1 MDQAKLSRRRLLRN
15 AAVAFP
21 VGVIVFESAAAQAPD
36 VPHVALDDPT
46 AKALGYVHDAKTVD
60 KTNPLNQR
68 YEEGQTCANCVQLQ
82 GEAGAEWRPCTLFP
96 GKLVAAAGWCTVWA
110 KKPDA

>member
-1 MDQAKLSRRRLLRN
+1 MDCGKLSRRRFLRN
-15 AAVAFP
+15 SAVAFP
-21 VGVIVFESAAAQAPD
+21 IGVVVLESTALAQD

-60 KTNPLNQR
+60 KSVPTNAR

-82 GEAGAEWRPCTLFP
+82 GEAGAEWRPCILFP
-96 GKLVAAAGWCTVWA
+96 GKLVAAAGWCTVWT

>member
-1 MDQAKLSRRRLLRN
+1 MDSGTFTRRRFLRN

-21 VGVIVFESAAAQAPD
+21 VGVVVLEGTATAQE

-46 AKALGYVHDAKTVD
+46 AKALAYVEDVKNID
-60 KTNPLNQR
+60 KTAIPGHAR
-68 YEEGQTCANCVQLQ
+68 YEEGQTCTNCLQLQ
-82 GEAGAEWRPCTLFP
+82 GEAGAAWRPCNLFP
-96 GKLVAAAGWCTVWA
+96 GKLVAAAGWCSVWA

>member
-1 MDQAKLSRRRLLRN
+1 MEFSKLSRRRFLRN

-21 VGVIVFESAAAQAPD
+21 IGVVVLESTASAQEI
-36 VPHVALDDPT
+36 PHVALDDPT
-46 AKALGYVHDAKTVD
+46 AKALLYVEDVKNID
-60 KTNPLNQR
+60 KTNALNAK
-68 YEEGQTCANCVQLQ
+68 YEEGQSCANCIQLQ
-82 GEAGAEWRPCTLFP
+82 GEAGAAWRPCNLFP

>member
-1 MDQAKLSRRRLLRN
+1 MDLSKLSRRRFLRN

-21 VGVIVFESAAAQAPD
+21 IGVVVLESTARAQD

-46 AKALGYVHDAKTVD
+46 AKALAYVEDVKNID
-60 KTNPLNQR
+60 KAGVPGHAR
-68 YEEGQTCANCVQLQ
+68 YEEGQTCANCIQLQ
-82 GEAGAEWRPCTLFP
+82 GEAGAEWRPCNLFP
-96 GKLVAAAGWCTVWA
+96 GKLVAAAGWCSVWT